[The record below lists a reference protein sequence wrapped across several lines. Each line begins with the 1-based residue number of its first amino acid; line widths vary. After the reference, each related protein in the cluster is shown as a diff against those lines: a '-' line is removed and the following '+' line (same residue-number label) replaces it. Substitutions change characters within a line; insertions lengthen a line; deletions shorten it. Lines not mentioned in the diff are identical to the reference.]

1 LFISGQLLPFTLPMI
16 RALLVEDEP
25 LAARRLAGLLQKQA
39 VPFEILGPAES
50 VAQAAALLQAGPA
63 PDVLFLDI
71 HLADGLSFEL
81 FELVTVTCPVIFTTA
96 YDQYAL
102 RAFKVNSVDYLLKP
116 IDEDELRAAVAKL
129 QQRLPAATSP
139 EIGIKSSVS
148 STKELAENVVAPT
161 PAQLLDAATLTA
173 LIQQLRA
180 PAPTASYKSQ
190 FVVRVGE
197 HLKVVPVEQVAYF
210 FSLEKTTLL
219 QSTDGRKYVV
229 DYSMEQ
235 LESLLDPAQ
244 FFRLNRAYLARQAAI
259 HDIIHYTNSRL
270 QTVLKPAP
278 PESEGPVLVSR
289 EKVSV
294 FKNWLD
300 R

>member
-1 LFISGQLLPFTLPMI
+1 ML
-16 RALLVEDEP
+16 ALVVEDEP
-25 LAARRLAGLLQKQA
+25 LAARRLISLLHKQ
-39 VPFEILGPAES
+39 PEPLEILGTAES
-50 VAQAAALLQAGPA
+50 VTQAVALLQAGPA

-81 FELVTVTCPVIFTTA
+81 FEQVEIRCPVIFTTA

-116 IDEDELRAAVAKL
+116 VDEEELRLALAKL
-129 QQRLPAATSP
+129 RQRLGSQIDTSS
-139 EIGIKSSVS
+139 IGTKSAVS
-148 STKELAENVVAPT
+148 STKVPAPAPVLDTDTLA
-161 PAQLLDAATLTA
+161 A
-173 LIQQLRA
+173 LVQQLRQ
-180 PAPTASYKSQ
+180 PAPTATYKAQ

-229 DYSMEQ
+229 DYTMEQ
-235 LESLLDPAQ
+235 LETLLDPQ
-244 FFRLNRAYLARQAAI
+244 HFFRLNRAYLARQAAI
-259 HDIIHYTNSRL
+259 ADIINYTNSRL
-270 QTVLKPAP
+270 QTILKPAP

>member
-1 LFISGQLLPFTLPMI
+1 ML
-16 RALLVEDEP
+16 ALVVEDEP
-25 LAARRLAGLLQKQA
+25 LAARRLIGLLQKHA
-39 VPFEILGPAES
+39 APLTLLGPAES
-50 VAQAAALLQAGPA
+50 VAQAIALLQAGPA

-81 FELVTVTCPVIFTTA
+81 FEQVEITCPVIFTTA

-116 IDEDELRAAVAKL
+116 IEEEELQAAIVKL
-129 QQRLPAATSP
+129 RQRLATTGVVPNDQNFS
-139 EIGIKSSVS
+139 IKSSVS
-148 STKELAENVVAPT
+148 STKAETENVAAP
-161 PAQLLDAATLTA
+161 ALDAATLAA
-173 LIQQLRA
+173 LIQQLRQ
-180 PAPTASYKSQ
+180 PAPVASYKAQ

-229 DYSMEQ
+229 DYTMEQ
-235 LESLLDPAQ
+235 LESVLDPTQ

-270 QTVLKPAP
+270 QTILKPAP

-294 FKNWLD
+294 FKSWLD

>member
-1 LFISGQLLPFTLPMI
+1 ML

-25 LAARRLAGLLQKQA
+25 LAARRLANLLGKQA

-50 VAQAAALLQAGPA
+50 VAQAVALLQAGPA

-81 FELVTVTCPVIFTTA
+81 FEQVAVTCPVIFTTA
-96 YDQYAL
+96 YDQYAV

-116 IDEDELRAAVAKL
+116 IDEEELSQAVEKL
-129 QQRLPAATSP
+129 QQRLPAPSSP
-139 EIGIKSSVS
+139 ASSANFGIKSSVS
-148 STKELAENVVAPT
+148 STKMGAENAPSA
-161 PAQLLDAATLTA
+161 PGLDAATLTA
-173 LIQQLRA
+173 LLQQLRQ
-180 PAPTASYKSQ
+180 PVASYKSQ

-235 LESLLDPAQ
+235 LEGLLDPNH
-244 FFRLNRAYLARQAAI
+244 FFRLNRAYLAQQAAI

-270 QTVLKPAP
+270 QTILKPAP

-294 FKNWLD
+294 FKSWLD

>member
-1 LFISGQLLPFTLPMI
+1 ML

-25 LAARRLAGLLQKQA
+25 LAARRLASLLQKQA
-39 VPFEILGPAES
+39 VPFEIIGPAES
-50 VAQAAALLQAGPA
+50 VAQAVALLQAGPA

-81 FELVTVTCPVIFTTA
+81 FEQVKVTCPVVFTTA
-96 YDQYAL
+96 YDQYAV

-116 IDEDELRAAVAKL
+116 IDEEELTQAVAKL
-129 QQRLPAATSP
+129 RQRLPAAATDDF
-139 EIGIKSSVS
+139 GTKSSVS
-148 STKELAENVVAPT
+148 SIKASSGSAPLAPV
-161 PAQLLDAATLTA
+161 LDATMLASL
-173 LIQQLRA
+173 LQQLRQ
-180 PAPTASYKSQ
+180 PAPVASYKSQ

-229 DYSMEQ
+229 DYTMEQ
-235 LESLLDPAQ
+235 LEGLLDPSQ
-244 FFRLNRAYLARQAAI
+244 FFRLNRAYLACQAAI
-259 HDIIHYTNSRL
+259 ADIIHYTNSRL

>member
-1 LFISGQLLPFTLPMI
+1 ML
-16 RALLVEDEP
+16 RALIVEDEP
-25 LAARRLAGLLQKQA
+25 LAARRLVNLLQQQA
-39 VPFEILGPAES
+39 VPFEVLGPAES
-50 VAQAAALLQAGPA
+50 VAQAVALLQAGPA

-81 FELVTVTCPVIFTTA
+81 FEQVRVTCPVIFTTA

-116 IDEDELRAAVAKL
+116 LDEEELRTAVEKFRQRHYAANESK
-129 QQRLPAATSP
+129 
-139 EIGIKSSVS
+139 IGTKSSVS
-148 STKELAENVVAPT
+148 STNLPAPT
-161 PAQLLDAATLTA
+161 LDAATLAT
-173 LIQQLRA
+173 LVQQLRQ
-180 PAPTASYKSQ
+180 PVASYKAQ

-219 QSTDGRKYVV
+219 QSVDGRKYVV
-229 DYSMEQ
+229 DYTMEQ
-235 LESLLDPAQ
+235 LEGLLDPAQ
-244 FFRLNRAYLARQAAI
+244 FFRLNRAFLARQAAI
-259 HDIIHYTNSRL
+259 HDIIHYASSRL
-270 QTVLKPAP
+270 QTILKPAP

-294 FKNWLD
+294 FKSWLD
-300 R
+300 K

>member
-1 LFISGQLLPFTLPMI
+1 ML
-16 RALLVEDEP
+16 ALVVEDEP
-25 LAARRLAGLLQKQA
+25 LAARRLITLLQKHA
-39 VPFEILGPAES
+39 APLTVLGPAES
-50 VAQAAALLQAGPA
+50 VAQAIALLQAGPA

-81 FELVTVTCPVIFTTA
+81 FEQVEITCPVIFTTA

-116 IDEDELRAAVAKL
+116 IDEEELRAAIAKL
-129 QQRLPAATSP
+129 RQRLAGMTNKAAQGGD
-139 EIGIKSSVS
+139 IGIKSSVS
-148 STKELAENVVAPT
+148 STKGELADAPL
-161 PAQLLDAATLTA
+161 PAPALDAATLAA
-173 LIQQLRA
+173 LIQQLRQ
-180 PAPTASYKSQ
+180 PAPTATYKTQ

-197 HLKVVPVEQVAYF
+197 HLKVVPVEQIAYF

-219 QSTDGRKYVV
+219 QSTDGRKYIV
-229 DYSMEQ
+229 DYTMEQ
-235 LESLLDPAQ
+235 LEGLLDPAQ
-244 FFRLNRAYLARQAAI
+244 FFRLNRAYLTCQAAI

-278 PESEGPVLVSR
+278 PESEGPILVSR

-294 FKNWLD
+294 FKSWLD

>member
-1 LFISGQLLPFTLPMI
+1 ML

-50 VAQAAALLQAGPA
+50 VAQAVALLQAGPA

-81 FELVTVTCPVIFTTA
+81 FELVDVRCPVIFTTA

-116 IDEDELRAAVAKL
+116 LDEEELRAAVAKL
-129 QQRLPAATSP
+129 RQRLPAAHDP
-139 EIGIKSSVS
+139 AFGIKSSVS
-148 STKELAENVVAPT
+148 STNPAAEAAPPP
-161 PAQLLDAATLTA
+161 PALDAATLAA
-173 LIQQLRA
+173 LLQQLRQ
-180 PAPTASYKSQ
+180 PAPTATYKSQ

-229 DYSMEQ
+229 DYTMEQ
-235 LESLLDPAQ
+235 LETVLDPTQ

-270 QTVLKPAP
+270 QTVLRPAP
-278 PESEGPVLVSR
+278 PESEGPILVSR

-294 FKNWLD
+294 FKSWLD

>member
-1 LFISGQLLPFTLPMI
+1 ML
-16 RALLVEDEP
+16 ALVVEDEP
-25 LAARRLAGLLQKQA
+25 LAARRLIGLLQKHA
-39 VPFEILGPAES
+39 APLTLLGPAES
-50 VAQAAALLQAGPA
+50 VAQAVALLQAGPA

-81 FELVTVTCPVIFTTA
+81 FEQVAITCPVIFTTA

-116 IDEDELRAAVAKL
+116 IDEEELVAAIAKL
-129 QQRLPAATSP
+129 RQRLAAAELVPRDQNFSTK
-139 EIGIKSSVS
+139 GSVS
-148 STKELAENVVAPT
+148 STKAEAENAAAP
-161 PAQLLDAATLTA
+161 ALDAATLAA
-173 LIQQLRA
+173 LIQQLRQ
-180 PAPTASYKSQ
+180 PAPVASYKAQ

-229 DYSMEQ
+229 DYTMEQ
-235 LESLLDPAQ
+235 LEGLLDPGQ

-259 HDIIHYTNSRL
+259 HDIINYTNSRL
-270 QTVLKPAP
+270 QTILKPAP

-294 FKNWLD
+294 FKSWLD

>member
-1 LFISGQLLPFTLPMI
+1 ML
-16 RALLVEDEP
+16 RALIVEDEP
-25 LAARRLAGLLQKQA
+25 LAARRLTNLLRQQA
-39 VPFEILGPAES
+39 VPFEVLGPAES
-50 VAQAAALLQAGPA
+50 VAQAVALLQAGPA

-81 FELVTVTCPVIFTTA
+81 FEQVRVTCPVIFTTA

-116 IDEDELRAAVAKL
+116 LDEEELRAAVAKL
-129 QQRLPAATSP
+129 RQRIALAEEPKNGT
-139 EIGIKSSVS
+139 KSSVS
-148 STKELAENVVAPT
+148 STSLPAPT
-161 PAQLLDAATLTA
+161 LDAATLAA
-173 LIQQLRA
+173 LVQQLRQPVA
-180 PAPTASYKSQ
+180 NYKSQ

-229 DYSMEQ
+229 DYTMEQ
-235 LESLLDPAQ
+235 LEGLLDPTQ
-244 FFRLNRAYLARQAAI
+244 FFRLNRAFLARQAAI
-259 HDIIHYTNSRL
+259 HDIIHYASSRL
-270 QTVLKPAP
+270 QTILLPAP
-278 PESEGPVLVSR
+278 PASAGPVLVSR
-289 EKVSV
+289 EKVST
-294 FKNWLD
+294 FKSWLD

>member
-1 LFISGQLLPFTLPMI
+1 ML
-16 RALLVEDEP
+16 ALIVEDEP
-25 LAARRLAGLLQKQA
+25 LAARRLTVLLQKHA
-39 VPFEILGPAES
+39 APLTVLGPAES
-50 VAQAAALLQAGPA
+50 VAQAVALLQAGPA

-81 FELVTVTCPVIFTTA
+81 FEQVEITCPVIFTTA

-116 IDEDELRAAVAKL
+116 IDEEELHAAIVKL
-129 QQRLPAATSP
+129 RQRLAGMANQAAQVDG
-139 EIGIKSSVS
+139 IGTKSSVS
-148 STKELAENVVAPT
+148 STKLEASDAPT
-161 PAQLLDAATLTA
+161 PPPALDTATIAA
-173 LIQQLRA
+173 LIQQLRQ
-180 PAPTASYKSQ
+180 PAPTATYKTQ

-210 FSLEKTTLL
+210 LSLEKTTLL

-229 DYSMEQ
+229 DYTMEQ
-235 LESLLDPAQ
+235 LEGLLDPAQ
-244 FFRLNRAYLARQAAI
+244 FFRLNRAYLARQDAI

-294 FKNWLD
+294 FKSWLD

>member
-1 LFISGQLLPFTLPMI
+1 MPG
-16 RALLVEDEP
+16 
-25 LAARRLAGLLQKQA
+25 A
-39 VPFEILGPAES
+39 VP
-50 VAQAAALLQAGPA
+50 A
-63 PDVLFLDI
+63 P
-71 HLADGLSFEL
+71 
-81 FELVTVTCPVIFTTA
+81 
-96 YDQYAL
+96 
-102 RAFKVNSVDYLLKP
+102 
-116 IDEDELRAAVAKL
+116 
-129 QQRLPAATSP
+129 
-139 EIGIKSSVS
+139 
-148 STKELAENVVAPT
+148 VAP
-161 PAQLLDAATLTA
+161 ALDAATLA
-173 LIQQLRA
+173 QLVQQLRQ
-180 PAPTASYKSQ
+180 PTPSYKTQ

-229 DYSMEQ
+229 DYTMEQ
-235 LESLLDPAQ
+235 LESLLDPTQ

-278 PESEGPVLVSR
+278 PESEGPILVSR

-294 FKNWLD
+294 FKSWLD

>member
-1 LFISGQLLPFTLPMI
+1 ML
-16 RALLVEDEP
+16 ALVVEDEP
-25 LAARRLAGLLQKQA
+25 LAARRLTALLQKHVA
-39 VPFEILGPAES
+39 PLTLLGPAES
-50 VAQAAALLQAGPA
+50 VAQAVALLQAGPA
-63 PDVLFLDI
+63 PEVLFLDI

-81 FELVTVTCPVIFTTA
+81 FEQVEVRCPVIFTTA

-116 IDEDELRAAVAKL
+116 IDETELVAAIAKL
-129 QQRLPAATSP
+129 RQR
-139 EIGIKSSVS
+139 IGAEKPDFSIKSSVS
-148 STKELAENVVAPT
+148 STKEVAPT
-161 PAQLLDAATLTA
+161 AVLDAATLAA
-173 LIQQLRA
+173 LVQQLRQ
-180 PAPTASYKSQ
+180 PAPTANYKAQ

-229 DYSMEQ
+229 DYTMEQ
-235 LESLLDPAQ
+235 LETLLDPAH
-244 FFRLNRAYLARQAAI
+244 FFRLNRAYLAQQAAI
-259 HDIIHYTNSRL
+259 ADIIHYTNSRL
-270 QTVLKPAP
+270 QTILKPAP

-294 FKNWLD
+294 FKSWLD

>member
-1 LFISGQLLPFTLPMI
+1 ML

-25 LAARRLAGLLQKQA
+25 LAARRLASLLQKQA

-50 VAQAAALLQAGPA
+50 VAQAVALLQAGPA

-81 FELVTVTCPVIFTTA
+81 FEQVAVTCPVIFTTA

-102 RAFKVNSVDYLLKP
+102 RAFKVNSIDYLLKP
-116 IDEDELRAAVAKL
+116 IDSEELSHAVAKL
-129 QQRLPAATSP
+129 RQRLASQSP
-139 EIGIKSSVS
+139 PVDPSEASDFGIKSSVS
-148 STKELAENVVAPT
+148 STKATPESTPAAPT
-161 PAQLLDAATLTA
+161 LDAATLAA
-173 LIQQLRA
+173 LLQQLRQ

-235 LESLLDPAQ
+235 LENLLDPSR
-244 FFRLNRAYLARQAAI
+244 FFRLNRAFLAQQSAI

-289 EKVSV
+289 EKVST

>member
-1 LFISGQLLPFTLPMI
+1 MI

-25 LAARRLAGLLQKQA
+25 LAARRLAGLLHKQA

-129 QQRLPAATSP
+129 QQRLPAAVSP

-148 STKELAENVVAPT
+148 STKESAENAVAPA
-161 PAQLLDAATLTA
+161 PMLDAATLAA

-244 FFRLNRAYLARQAAI
+244 FFRLNRAYLAQQAAI

-278 PESEGPVLVSR
+278 PESEGPILVSR

>member
-1 LFISGQLLPFTLPMI
+1 ML
-16 RALLVEDEP
+16 RAILVEDEP
-25 LAARRLAGLLQKQA
+25 LAARRLASLLQKQSDP
-39 VPFEILGPAES
+39 VEIQGQAES
-50 VAQAAALLQAGPA
+50 VAQAVALLQVGPA

-81 FELVTVTCPVIFTTA
+81 FEQVAVACPVIFTTA

-116 IDEDELRAAVAKL
+116 IDEAELTAALLKLRQRLAAV
-129 QQRLPAATSP
+129 QT
-139 EIGIKSSVS
+139 GIKSSVS
-148 STKELAENVVAPT
+148 STKEPVNASLA
-161 PAQLLDAATLTA
+161 LDAATLAA
-173 LIQQLRA
+173 LVEQLRQPA
-180 PAPTASYKSQ
+180 PAASYKSQ

-197 HLKVVPVEQVAYF
+197 HLKVVPTEQVAYF

-229 DYSMEQ
+229 DYTMEQ
-235 LESLLDPAQ
+235 LEALLDPTR
-244 FFRLNRAYLARQAAI
+244 FFRLNRAYLAQQTAI

-289 EKVSV
+289 EKVST

>member
-1 LFISGQLLPFTLPMI
+1 ML
-16 RALLVEDEP
+16 ALVVEDEP
-25 LAARRLAGLLQKQA
+25 LAARRLINLLHKQPEPLT
-39 VPFEILGPAES
+39 VLGTAES
-50 VAQAAALLQAGPA
+50 VAQAVALLQAGPA

-81 FELVTVTCPVIFTTA
+81 FEQVEVRCPVIFTTA

-116 IDEDELRAAVAKL
+116 IDEQELASALVKL
-129 QQRLPAATSP
+129 RQQLGRTDAEPT
-139 EIGIKSSVS
+139 IGTKGAVS
-148 STKELAENVVAPT
+148 STKVPAPA
-161 PAQLLDAATLTA
+161 PALDAATLAA
-173 LIQQLRA
+173 LVQQLRQ
-180 PAPTASYKSQ
+180 PAPQVSYKAQ

-219 QSTDGRKYVV
+219 QSTDGRKYIV

-235 LESLLDPAQ
+235 LESLLDPQQ
-244 FFRLNRAYLARQAAI
+244 FFRLNRAYLAQQAAI
-259 HDIIHYTNSRL
+259 ADIIHYTNSRL
-270 QTVLKPAP
+270 QTILKPAP

-294 FKNWLD
+294 FKSWLD

>member
-1 LFISGQLLPFTLPMI
+1 ML
-16 RALLVEDEP
+16 ALVVEDEP
-25 LAARRLAGLLQKQA
+25 LAARRLTGLLQKHA
-39 VPFEILGPAES
+39 APLTLLGPAES
-50 VAQAAALLQAGPA
+50 VAQAVALLQAGPA

-81 FELVTVTCPVIFTTA
+81 FEQVDITCPVIFTTA

-116 IDEDELRAAVAKL
+116 IDEEELVAAIAKL
-129 QQRLPAATSP
+129 RQRLAATAPVPSDQDFSTK
-139 EIGIKSSVS
+139 GSVS
-148 STKELAENVVAPT
+148 STKTEAENAAP
-161 PAQLLDAATLTA
+161 ALDAATLAA
-173 LIQQLRA
+173 LIQQLRQ
-180 PAPTASYKSQ
+180 PAPVASYKAQ

-229 DYSMEQ
+229 DYTMEQ
-235 LESLLDPAQ
+235 LEGLLDPGQ

-270 QTVLKPAP
+270 QTVLAP
-278 PESEGPVLVSR
+278 PPPASEGPVLVSR
-289 EKVSV
+289 EKVST
-294 FKNWLD
+294 FKSWLD

>member
-1 LFISGQLLPFTLPMI
+1 ML
-16 RALLVEDEP
+16 ALVVEDEP
-25 LAARRLAGLLQKQA
+25 LAARRLIGLLQKHA
-39 VPFEILGPAES
+39 APLTILGPAES
-50 VAQAAALLQAGPA
+50 VAQAVALLQAGPA

-81 FELVTVTCPVIFTTA
+81 FEQVEITCPVVFTTA

-116 IDEDELRAAVAKL
+116 IDEEELVAAIVKL
-129 QQRLPAATSP
+129 RQRLSTTSSVP
-139 EIGIKSSVS
+139 NDQSFSTKGSVS
-148 STKELAENVVAPT
+148 STKIAAENVVAP
-161 PAQLLDAATLTA
+161 ALDAATLAA
-173 LIQQLRA
+173 LIQQLRQ
-180 PAPTASYKSQ
+180 PAPTASYKAQ

-229 DYSMEQ
+229 DYTMEQ
-235 LESLLDPAQ
+235 LEGLLDPGQ
-244 FFRLNRAYLARQAAI
+244 FFRLNRAYLAQQAAI
-259 HDIIHYTNSRL
+259 HDIINYTNSRL
-270 QTVLKPAP
+270 QTILKPAP

-294 FKNWLD
+294 FKSWLD

>member
-1 LFISGQLLPFTLPMI
+1 ML
-16 RALLVEDEP
+16 ALVVEDEP
-25 LAARRLAGLLQKQA
+25 LAARRLTSLLQKH
-39 VPFEILGPAES
+39 VTPLTLLGPAES

-81 FELVTVTCPVIFTTA
+81 FEQVEIRCPVIFTTA

-116 IDEDELRAAVAKL
+116 IDEEELRAALAKL
-129 QQRLPAATSP
+129 QQRMPVAEDQNFST
-139 EIGIKSSVS
+139 KSSVS
-148 STKELAENVVAPT
+148 STKTTAENSPAP
-161 PAQLLDAATLTA
+161 ALDAATLAT
-173 LIQQLRA
+173 LIQQLRQ
-180 PAPTASYKSQ
+180 PAPVASYKAQ

-229 DYSMEQ
+229 DYTMEQ
-235 LESLLDPAQ
+235 LEGLLDPTQ

-270 QTVLKPAP
+270 QTILKPAP
-278 PESEGPVLVSR
+278 PESEGPILISR

-294 FKNWLD
+294 FKSWLD

>member
-1 LFISGQLLPFTLPMI
+1 ML
-16 RALLVEDEP
+16 ALVVEDEP
-25 LAARRLAGLLQKQA
+25 LAAHRLIRLLHKQ
-39 VPFEILGPAES
+39 PEPLELLGTAES
-50 VAQAAALLQAGPA
+50 VAQAVALLQAGPA

-81 FELVTVTCPVIFTTA
+81 FEQVEIRCPVIFTTA

-116 IDEDELRAAVAKL
+116 VDEEELRLALAKL
-129 QQRLPAATSP
+129 RQRIGSQPASSG
-139 EIGIKSSVS
+139 IGTKSAVS
-148 STKELAENVVAPT
+148 STKVPAPA
-161 PAQLLDAATLTA
+161 PVLDAATLAA
-173 LIQQLRA
+173 LVQQLRQ
-180 PAPTASYKSQ
+180 PAPTATYKAQ

-229 DYSMEQ
+229 DYTMEQ
-235 LESLLDPAQ
+235 LETLLDPQ
-244 FFRLNRAYLARQAAI
+244 HFFRLNRAYLAQQAAI
-259 HDIIHYTNSRL
+259 ADIINYTNSRL
-270 QTVLKPAP
+270 QTILKPAP